1 VLERHLRSPPRLRY
15 EYSSSVPKIVKAL
28 RDPIA
33 DPLQPEL
40 CWKACEQQLY
50 DLSFCAE
57 RIQGGPMADNSTSIL
72 AIQPELQR
80 ARVGWLAVSP
90 PGSLICIGTVGDTED
105 EARQRFQEELQAW
118 QRLHDRDDERPAQ
131 T

>member
-1 VLERHLRSPPRLRY
+1 
-15 EYSSSVPKIVKAL
+15 
-28 RDPIA
+28 
-33 DPLQPEL
+33 
-40 CWKACEQQLY
+40 
-50 DLSFCAE
+50 
-57 RIQGGPMADNSTSIL
+57 MANASTPIL

-118 QRLHDRDDERPAQ
+118 QRLHDRDDERPAK